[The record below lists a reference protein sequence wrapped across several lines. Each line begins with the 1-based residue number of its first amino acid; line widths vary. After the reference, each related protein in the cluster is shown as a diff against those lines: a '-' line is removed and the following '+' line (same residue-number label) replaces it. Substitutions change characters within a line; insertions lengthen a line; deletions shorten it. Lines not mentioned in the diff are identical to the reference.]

1 MQRAHRHDLGH
12 PAVKMG
18 LQKLYN
24 TKRVRGIERR
34 KRGRYNTNHYQE
46 KELGAIAGRLSVLR
60 IGKGQ
65 EVVVSIRRFHIDKFA
80 LASEP

>member
-34 KRGRYNTNHYQE
+34 RYNTNHYQE
-46 KELGAIAGRLSVLR
+46 KELDEGARRYSG
-60 IGKGQ
+60 
-65 EVVVSIRRFHIDKFA
+65 EVVSITNRERSGSSCFNQTVSHRQICFGF
-80 LASEP
+80 